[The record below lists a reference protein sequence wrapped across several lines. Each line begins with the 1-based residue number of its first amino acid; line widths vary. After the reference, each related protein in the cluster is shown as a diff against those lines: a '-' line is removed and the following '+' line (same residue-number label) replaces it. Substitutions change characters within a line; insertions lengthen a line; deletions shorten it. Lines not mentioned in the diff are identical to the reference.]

1 MSEDS
6 PTPICGYETSSGG
19 ECQNPATDGEHCW
32 IETHGNPDGENPHGA
47 PEGNQNAE
55 GNPGGPGATEGNTRA
70 VRHALYAQTNHFYT
84 DVIDDD
90 TRALVDDIFTD
101 YLEEYEERHGD
112 PTTGTEAEL
121 FRIAVS
127 YGKHVYADNWAET
140 KPDSLESGHGMVDKE
155 TRTTEDGE
163 TYYKYKETVVA
174 KGQARLSRDRRSWLK
189 DLGLMGE
196 SPEAQQANALADG
209 IDLTL
214 STDEKGAL
222 DSAFDT
228 EPET

>member
-1 MSEDS
+1 MAEDS
-6 PTPICGYETSSGG
+6 PDSQCGHETTTG
-19 ECQNPATDGEHCW
+19 ESCKNPATEGDYCW

-47 PEGNQNAE
+47 PESNSNAE
-55 GNPGGPGATEGNTRA
+55 GNPGGSAPAGNTNS
-70 VRHALYAQTNHFYT
+70 VRHALYAETNNFYT
-84 DVIDDD
+84 NVIGDDV
-90 TRALVDDIFTD
+90 RALVDDIFTD

-140 KPDSLESGHGMVDKE
+140 KPDSLDSGHGMVDRE
-155 TRTTEDGE
+155 TRTTEDGD

-196 SPEAQQANALADG
+196 SPEAQQANALSEG

-214 STDEKGAL
+214 STDEKQGL
-222 DSAFDT
+222 NDAFDV